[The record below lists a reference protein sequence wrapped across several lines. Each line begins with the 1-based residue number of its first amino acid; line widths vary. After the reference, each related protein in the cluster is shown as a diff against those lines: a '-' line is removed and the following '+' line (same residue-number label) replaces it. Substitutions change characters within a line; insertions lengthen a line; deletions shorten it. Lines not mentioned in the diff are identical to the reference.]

1 MKYMLSVKGVFD
13 GEVVR
18 PLEKLSFRNSRNV
31 IITFVDD
38 SNDEEMNE
46 IQEMSLNP
54 SGFDFW
60 NDEEEDLYGEYLNE
74 K

>member
-1 MKYMLSVKGVFD
+1 MLSVKGVFD

-18 PLEKLSFRNSRNV
+18 PIEKLNFRNKRNV

-38 SNDEEMNE
+38 YNDG
-46 IQEMSLNP
+46 EMSEIREMTLNS
-54 SGFDFW
+54 SGFEFW
-60 NDEEEDLYGEYLNE
+60 HDEEEDLYGEYLDE